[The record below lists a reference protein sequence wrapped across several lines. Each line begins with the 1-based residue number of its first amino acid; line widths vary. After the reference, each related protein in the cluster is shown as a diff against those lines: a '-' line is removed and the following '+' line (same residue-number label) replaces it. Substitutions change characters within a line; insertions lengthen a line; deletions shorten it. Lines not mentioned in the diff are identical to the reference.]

1 MIRHELEQMVGS
13 NETVLWRGAPVRKAF
28 LIRSI
33 FNLLLPI
40 SIVWCCID
48 IPMIIESI
56 NDIRTGEDTMSWF
69 TVPFLLLHMFP
80 VWIYLASVITSFV
93 RLKNTGYIITEK
105 SVYISGGVFALNTQ
119 VKPLAKL
126 STVTINRGLVEKM
139 TNVGTVVLN
148 DDTTT
153 NSNRANFF
161 SVNSQDLLYLTDYD
175 NVFKLIRDTQ
185 DNAYS
190 LANAGSR

>member
-1 MIRHELEQMVGS
+1 MVRHELEQMVGN

-33 FNLLLPI
+33 CNSLLPI
-40 SIVWCCID
+40 SIVWGCIN

-56 NDIRTGEDTMSWF
+56 NDLRTGEDTMSWF
-69 TVPFLLLHMFP
+69 TIPFFLLHMFP
-80 VWIYLASVITSFV
+80 VWIYLASVITSFA
-93 RLKNTGYIITEK
+93 RLKNTGYIITDK

-126 STVTINRGLVEKM
+126 STVTINRGLIEKM
-139 TNVGTVVLN
+139 TKVGTVILN

-161 SVNSQDLLYLTDYD
+161 SINSQDLLYLSDYED
-175 NVFKLIRDTQ
+175 VFTLIRDTQ
-185 DNAYS
+185 DKAYS
-190 LANAGSR
+190 LANAGPR

>member
-1 MIRHELEQMVGS
+1 M
-13 NETVLWRGAPVRKAF
+13 
-28 LIRSI
+28 
-33 FNLLLPI
+33 
-40 SIVWCCID
+40 
-48 IPMIIESI
+48 
-56 NDIRTGEDTMSWF
+56 
-69 TVPFLLLHMFP
+69 
-80 VWIYLASVITSFV
+80 
-93 RLKNTGYIITEK
+93 
-105 SVYISGGVFALNTQ
+105 FALNTQ

-175 NVFKLIRDTQ
+175 NVFKLIRDAR